1 MLLPQSSAFALLKN
15 RLNSVSAIGYLHIAP
30 RAYDPPSSLQGK
42 SSTNTAPPGLR
53 SSTAYE
59 RPTRLKGRG
68 DEIKWIEL
76 LEKFKAV
83 QDKARRQQ
91 MQYNNVKTSVNQ
103 GSMANGGGGGS
114 GANGR
119 GGATASILS
128 PSRTSTPTG
137 SATNAA
143 GTNAPRAG
151 RGGAGGGGGGGG
163 LAIGR
168 LASGRRA
175 RNKP

>member
-30 RAYDPPSSLQGK
+30 RAYDPPSSLHGK
-42 SSTNTAPPGLR
+42 SSANTAPLGLR
-53 SSTAYE
+53 NSAAYE

-91 MQYNNVKTSVNQ
+91 MQYNNVKTSANQ
-103 GSMANGGGGGS
+103 GSMANGGGGT
-114 GANGR
+114 

-137 SATNAA
+137 SVTNAA

-151 RGGAGGGGGGGG
+151 RGGAGGGGGA

-168 LASGRRA
+168 LATGRRA